1 MAIDF
6 REDIKRA
13 CDILKKGGVI
23 LYPTDTVWGLGCDAT
38 NSDAV
43 NRVFKIKQRIDSKA
57 MIVLLGNDNEIQ
69 RYVKEVPEIA
79 YDLVALSVK
88 PLTIVY
94 DKGIYLAPELLAED
108 GSVGIRVT
116 KEQFSMSLCKA
127 FRRPIVSTSA
137 NISGK
142 PTPAF
147 FDEISDEI
155 KAQVDYIVETRRDER
170 IKHKPSSVI
179 KLDSDGTVKILR
191 N

>member
-6 REDIKRA
+6 KEDIKRA

-38 NSDAV
+38 NSEV
-43 NRVFKIKQRIDSKA
+43 VKRVFKIKQRIDSKA

-69 RYVKEVPEIA
+69 RYVKDVPEIA

-155 KAQVDYIVETRRDER
+155 KTQVDYIVETRRDER
-170 IKHKPSSVI
+170 IMHKPSSVI

>member
-57 MIVLLGNDNEIQ
+57 MIVLLGSDNEIQ

-142 PTPAF
+142 LTPAF

-179 KLDSDGTVKILR
+179 KLDCDGTVKILR